1 MKMTGK
7 ESLQA
12 IQKEKK
18 IDSQTSNKKSNLSGK
33 TVCATRNLKTKLSH
47 KKRTKL
53 PLIKL

>member
-47 KKRTKL
+47 KKRTVYTVD
-53 PLIKL
+53 